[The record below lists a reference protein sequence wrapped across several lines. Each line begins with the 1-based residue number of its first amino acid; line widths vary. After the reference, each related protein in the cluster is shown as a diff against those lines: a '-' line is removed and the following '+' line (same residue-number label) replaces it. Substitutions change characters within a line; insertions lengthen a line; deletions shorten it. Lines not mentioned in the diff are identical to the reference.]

1 MATLNV
7 CHRNSGKIDRF
18 QIPISSLDDSVD
30 SLAIEI
36 SKQILTDGVQS
47 PEKRPS
53 VRQIL
58 MHLEIASAELLR
70 FSREDFSES
79 QEIWRKEI
87 RENFQ
92 KMKAEG
98 SNLPQLEEELIKRR
112 KEELRHAQ
120 DVREHYE
127 SKLERA
133 NNLYMELTACMLQLE
148 KREQELIKRK
158 QQLTLYNKHRKSIV
172 RPIIKAQEKLD
183 RLGKKRTHRSGS
195 EVTTITGHPNIK
207 LNPAGLHPTD
217 HAPYTGTF
225 KFLRPATAIR
235 EYRSEDE
242 ADGQETRL
250 THMENNIKKR
260 QECCCRNSSTSATR
274 HSPISKHSPLSKHLP
289 ASKQNSSS
297 YQDNNINDVCFGCDG
312 GCSDATCSSKRSSQ
326 VSADVEST
334 FTSPADILEDQSN
347 LVQEKDSNE
356 NLNYPI
362 NSSATESCHLTSGQ
376 LEESLQDSPTT
387 NSNNIH
393 SLCNNTTF
401 NNQLLAVNSGFKRV
415 HSITN
420 APKKFRNTKHSED
433 SWSKEEGDVSE
444 DDESSSHP
452 PCHQS
457 LSTLSSEGV
466 LSEEDMTSN
475 RSGHQ
480 DGSGGN
486 GLLSTGSAENLQAE
500 LTKFTNIPDGLS
512 DREKTVRKMKNKVNS
527 HDRIFEKCDTETSS
541 SSDECSDMTVSSTIH
556 KTRSLETSTHW

>member
-1 MATLNV
+1 
-7 CHRNSGKIDRF
+7 
-18 QIPISSLDDSVD
+18 
-30 SLAIEI
+30 
-36 SKQILTDGVQS
+36 
-47 PEKRPS
+47 
-53 VRQIL
+53 

-79 QEIWRKEI
+79 QEIRRKEI
-87 RENFQ
+87 RANFQ

-112 KEELRHAQ
+112 KEGLRHAQ

-127 SKLERA
+127 SKLECA
-133 NNLYMELTACMLQLE
+133 NNLYMELTACMMQLE
-148 KREQELIKRK
+148 KREQELIKRE

-195 EVTTITGHPNIK
+195 EVTTSDSMKNTEGSMTTSSELVPAITGHPNIK

-235 EYRSEDE
+235 EYRSENE

-274 HSPISKHSPLSKHLP
+274 HSPISKHSPVSKHLP

-334 FTSPADILEDQSN
+334 CDLSP
-347 LVQEKDSNE
+347 
-356 NLNYPI
+356 
-362 NSSATESCHLTSGQ
+362 
-376 LEESLQDSPTT
+376 
-387 NSNNIH
+387 
-393 SLCNNTTF
+393 
-401 NNQLLAVNSGFKRV
+401 
-415 HSITN
+415 
-420 APKKFRNTKHSED
+420 
-433 SWSKEEGDVSE
+433 
-444 DDESSSHP
+444 
-452 PCHQS
+452 
-457 LSTLSSEGV
+457 LSSPKQ
-466 LSEEDMTSN
+466 N
-475 RSGHQ
+475 
-480 DGSGGN
+480 
-486 GLLSTGSAENLQAE
+486 
-500 LTKFTNIPDGLS
+500 
-512 DREKTVRKMKNKVNS
+512 
-527 HDRIFEKCDTETSS
+527 
-541 SSDECSDMTVSSTIH
+541 
-556 KTRSLETSTHW
+556 LETMSEKSSLDIDL